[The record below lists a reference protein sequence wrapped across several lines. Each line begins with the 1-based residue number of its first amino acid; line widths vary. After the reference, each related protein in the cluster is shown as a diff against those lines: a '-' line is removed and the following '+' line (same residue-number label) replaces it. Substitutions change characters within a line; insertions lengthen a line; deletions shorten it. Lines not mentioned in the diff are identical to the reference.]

1 MKRLND
7 GEFKM
12 CLTDKSNHH
21 AVIGN
26 EEYLEMGREHTK
38 KDKKITLD
46 EAIKVARESDRH
58 TSMMLK
64 IFNLGQDP
72 KQKQRFRESYLN
84 NKNREYLLHYLT
96 FYHPKFSLYQIT
108 G

>member
-1 MKRLND
+1 MRTMTKFLKKYEKEKIKMNISKHQLKGYKRIMKRLKD

-46 EAIKVARESDRH
+46 EAINLERESDRH
-58 TSMMLK
+58 T
-64 IFNLGQDP
+64 
-72 KQKQRFRESYLN
+72 
-84 NKNREYLLHYLT
+84 
-96 FYHPKFSLYQIT
+96 
-108 G
+108 